1 MARKTEVYT
10 WRVSAAM
17 KASLEE
23 AARETRRSVAQL
35 LEAIVMEHLS
45 APDHTGRSDIE
56 QQRRLHTRTAR
67 FLGSL
72 AGGSARRSERVR
84 QLVRTRLKR
93 RRDADA
99 R

>member
-1 MARKTEVYT
+1 
-10 WRVSAAM
+10 M

-23 AARETRRSVAQL
+23 AARETSRSVAQL
-35 LEAIVMEHLS
+35 LEEIVTERLS
-45 APDHTGRSDIE
+45 APGHASTSDVE

-72 AGGSARRSERVR
+72 AGGSARRSGRVR
-84 QLVRTRLKR
+84 QLVRARLMR
-93 RRDADA
+93 RRNADA